1 MFDLS
6 VLPKKAQDELYDFYQ
21 FLVERY
27 GRKTEINKNKAET
40 RSTEIKNFLDKYNL
54 NLQNFSFNREE
65 IYER

>member
-27 GRKTEINKNKAET
+27 SRKTEENKQKAET
-40 RSTEIKNFLDKYNL
+40 RSIEIKNFLNKYNL
-54 NLQNFSFNREE
+54 ELQNYSFNRDE

>member
-1 MFDLS
+1 MIDLS

-27 GRKTEINKNKAET
+27 SHKKEENKQKTKS

-54 NLQNFSFNREE
+54 NLQNFSFNRDE